1 MPSGGGGTPK
11 NWHLSSNMMKITP
24 FPKIRLEKMSLQ
36 NEKTQTGRALFLDIF
51 DKQGV
56 DFTFLSLLPMEW
68 INKQTKIRN
77 TIYSRNVVVLASL
90 KAHLNFYITVF

>member
-1 MPSGGGGTPK
+1 
-11 NWHLSSNMMKITP
+11 MMKITP

-36 NEKTQTGRALFLDIF
+36 NEKTQTGRALFLGRF

>member
-1 MPSGGGGTPK
+1 
-11 NWHLSSNMMKITP
+11 
-24 FPKIRLEKMSLQ
+24 MSFH
-36 NEKTQTGRALFLDIF
+36 NEKTQTGRALFWGRF